1 MDSIG
6 KSKVC
11 AEDNQIVS
19 PVVNPC
25 LAMIISN
32 LSFSFKQTYLD
43 FLFLFLFQPKFAMTS
58 MLMTMSIL
66 NMFSNN
72 IHLL

>member
-32 LSFSFKQTYLD
+32 LSFSFKQTYLKINSIKQMRD
-43 FLFLFLFQPKFAMTS
+43 RKFNKISTLS
-58 MLMTMSIL
+58 KDL
-66 NMFSNN
+66 
-72 IHLL
+72 

>member
-32 LSFSFKQTYLD
+32 LSFSFKQTYLKINSIKQMRD
-43 FLFLFLFQPKFAMTS
+43 RKFNEISTLS
-58 MLMTMSIL
+58 KDL
-66 NMFSNN
+66 
-72 IHLL
+72 